1 MLKKQKIMYFIAGMV
16 AMAIFSA
23 TVAPAVADM
32 VQKQITV
39 ATGVNIY
46 VDDVKLNPVDSSG
59 RPLEAFIY
67 NGTTYLPLRAV
78 SEAMNKP
85 VFWDGKTRS
94 VYLGKHDSSE
104 PAVLLKDLDYFNSGD
119 YKFQFENNVKDN
131 LGNEYSYGISKYG
144 ALSSYAECWQSYL
157 INGRYSR
164 MKGKFVLDYDT
175 RSTSD
180 ESRLRVYGDGR
191 LIYESPNMTA
201 GVHPVDFDVD
211 LTGVLELKVE
221 IAGSG
226 GITYLV
232 NTGLY
237 Q

>member
-1 MLKKQKIMYFIAGMV
+1 MLRKQKIMYFIAGMV
-16 AMAIFSA
+16 VMALFSA
-23 TVAPAVADM
+23 TVAPALANVA
-32 VQKQITV
+32 QKQITV

-78 SEAMNKP
+78 AEAANKP

-104 PAVLLKDLDYFNSGD
+104 PAVLLKDLDYFNNHNRGFSIS
-119 YKFQFENNVKDN
+119 NNIKDN
-131 LGNEYSYGISKYG
+131 LGNEYSYGVHSRNIGYIG
-144 ALSSYAECWQSYL
+144 TAWQSYL
-157 INGRYSR
+157 INGQYSQ
-164 MKGKFVLDYDT
+164 MKGRYILSYDR
-175 RSTSD
+175 RSTNEKD
-180 ESRLRVYGDGR
+180 RFRVYGDGQ
-191 LIYESPNMTA
+191 LLYESPAMTS
-201 GVHPVDFDVD
+201 GVRPVDFDID

-221 IAGSG
+221 ISRLSE
-226 GITYLV
+226 TYLV